1 MRGLWTCGARAA
13 MCSRGLDRPVRAG
26 AKSHPRSTVHLQEVA
41 MKTVITS
48 ASIAM
53 LSRFSKALGH

>member
-1 MRGLWTCGARAA
+1 MRSL
-13 MCSRGLDRPVRAG
+13 GLDKPLRAG
-26 AKSHPRSTVHLQEVA
+26 AKSRLHPTVHLQEVA